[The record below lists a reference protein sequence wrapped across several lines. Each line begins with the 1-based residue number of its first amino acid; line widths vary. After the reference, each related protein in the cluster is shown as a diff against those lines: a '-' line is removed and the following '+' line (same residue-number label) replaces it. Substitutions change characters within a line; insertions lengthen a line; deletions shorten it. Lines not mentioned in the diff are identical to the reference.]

1 MTEKERRIVKMLS
14 SIVDEIVNEPKP
26 IVAPVVNFV
35 MPENNRKPEPEPE
48 PERVDEP
55 NPVVKDLSPTDRQK
69 PLMSSEVD
77 IAIWVPGLRICGKTW
92 ALLLEAARHVQNKNH
107 RAAIFRRVYASVNC
121 AGGTLP
127 SSQEIY
133 PWLGGKLK
141 NTTWTFPSGAEIV
154 LGHLHSEDDSQS
166 WIGSSLPVIC
176 FDGLEEFSESIFL
189 SMLETNHGQDG
200 SKGYIRATASL
211 STRGDNWLLDF
222 LIWWTMGGNQPIAD
236 RIGVVRWMGVVGGK
250 IVWADTQAELLA
262 KYKDVTPR
270 SVTLLV

>member
-1 MTEKERRIVKMLS
+1 MVEHACIATRDDILAGEGSGYEQA
-14 SIVDEIVNEPKP
+14 VNPK
-26 IVAPVVNFV
+26 
-35 MPENNRKPEPEPE
+35 
-48 PERVDEP
+48 DP
-55 NPVVKDLSPTDRQK
+55 NV
-69 PLMSSEVD
+69 
-77 IAIWVPGLRICGKTW
+77 
-92 ALLLEAARHVQNKNH
+92 
-107 RAAIFRRVYASVNC
+107 
-121 AGGTLP
+121 
-127 SSQEIY
+127 
-133 PWLGGKLK
+133 
-141 NTTWTFPSGAEIV
+141 
-154 LGHLHSEDDSQS
+154 QS